1 MQNTVLLSFDLGPNK
16 WTVVA
21 GIVTLISVCLYFFL
35 RHLKERKNKQEVLLD
50 EDLADDDDGDEKD
63 DDDEHDDPVEDVYR
77 SGRFPVGI

>member
-50 EDLADDDDGDEKD
+50 EDLADG
-63 DDDEHDDPVEDVYR
+63 DDEHDHPVEDVYG
-77 SGRFPVGI
+77 SDRFPVGI